1 VVWDEPLDDEA
12 LIRGV
17 VPSDHHVLTWFSSRG
32 QPWEDQEM
40 EREPRH
46 IRRALGAMLALLAPA
61 AVGAQVASANITGRV
76 VQKGTSTGVVG
87 AEIVLQPN
95 GRRVV
100 ADSSGRYVLLGV
112 SAGPQRFLVRALGF
126 RPVDVSVT
134 LLDGGQTLQDVELES
149 ARVDAQPLAPVA
161 VEGRGMAESY
171 RLVDFERRRRTGRG
185 HYLTD
190 DEIKRSGASRLQ
202 DLTLGMRGV
211 TEHCA
216 GNGCRIQMVR
226 AREGCEPDYIV
237 DGRTDN
243 MFGSSTPIRDIV
255 ALEVYTGPSDVP
267 GEFAG
272 KTAGC
277 GVIVIW
283 TRAGPPR
290 ARR

>member
-1 VVWDEPLDDEA
+1 
-12 LIRGV
+12 
-17 VPSDHHVLTWFSSRG
+17 
-32 QPWEDQEM
+32 M
-40 EREPRH
+40 EREPH
-46 IRRALGAMLALLAPA
+46 HARRPLGAMIALAVPSALA
-61 AVGAQVASANITGRV
+61 AQLATANITGRV
-76 VQKGTSTGVVG
+76 VQKGTTTGIVG
-87 AEIVLQPN
+87 AEVVLQAN
-95 GRRVV
+95 GQRVL
-100 ADSSGRYVLLGV
+100 ADSTGRYVFLGV

-134 LLDGGQTLQDVELES
+134 LRDGGQTLEDVELEVAS
-149 ARVDAQPLAPVA
+149 NGDAQPLAPVA
-161 VEGRGMAESY
+161 VEGRATVVSY

-190 DEIKRSGASRLQ
+190 EEIKRSGASTLQ
-202 DLTLGMRGV
+202 GLTRGMRGV

-216 GNGCRIQMVR
+216 GSGCRIQMVR

-237 DGRTDN
+237 DGRVDDL
-243 MFGSSTPIRDIV
+243 FGSATPIRDIV

-272 KTAGC
+272 RSAGC

-290 ARR
+290 TKR